1 MFCLYLRFIVPL
13 ALLWWGIKKNPFY
26 KSYPIMLPFMVVL
39 FVISKFTERERE
51 VDPLFISN
59 EPK

>member
-26 KSYPIMLPFMVVL
+26 KSYPIMLPFMMAL
-39 FVISKFTERERE
+39 FVISKFPQSRE
-51 VDPLFISN
+51 VDSLSISK
-59 EPK
+59 ETK